1 VRPAPATGWSPP
13 FPSVLGGEMFGC
25 MRRIGCLVVLVV
37 ACGVGYLT
45 RDLWLDRVRGYFP
58 GAPDTTAVA
67 ATSAWESLSPE
78 RAERG
83 ERAVRALARNG
94 GPVYVTLRAG
104 ELASYAF
111 LSLAPALPPSARDAE
126 SAVIGDR
133 VYVRALVSLRELG
146 GAGGFGA
153 LGGVLADRDTLRLGG
168 TFDVLRPGLAQF
180 HVQDVQLGAF
190 PVPARMIPALVKR
203 VRRGREIAGLSA
215 DALAIPIPDY
225 IGDVRVARG
234 RITLYKNT
242 R

>member
-1 VRPAPATGWSPP
+1 
-13 FPSVLGGEMFGC
+13 MFGC
-25 MRRIGCLVVLVV
+25 LRRLGCLVVLLGV
-37 ACGVGYLT
+37 CGIGYFT
-45 RDLWLDRVRGYFP
+45 RGLWLDRVRAHLP
-58 GAPDTTAVA
+58 GAPDTAAVA
-67 ATSAWESLSPE
+67 STSAWEPLSPD

-83 ERAVRALARNG
+83 ERAVRALARKG
-94 GPVYVTLRAG
+94 GPVYVTLRPG

-111 LSLAPALPPSARDAE
+111 LSLASTLPPSAKDAE

-133 VYVRALVSLRELG
+133 IYVRALVSLRELG

-153 LGGVLADRDTLRLGG
+153 LGGMLSDRDTLRLGG

-180 HVQDVQLGAF
+180 HVQDVQLGSF

-203 VRRGREIAGLSA
+203 VRRGKDAPGLA
-215 DALAIPIPDY
+215 TDALAVPIPDY

-242 R
+242 Q

>member
-1 VRPAPATGWSPP
+1 
-13 FPSVLGGEMFGC
+13 MFGC
-25 MRRIGCLVVLVV
+25 LRRMGCLVVLLVV
-37 ACGVGYLT
+37 AVAGWFT
-45 RDLWLDRVRGYFP
+45 RGLWLDRVRSHLP
-58 GAPDTTAVA
+58 GGAESTADA
-67 ATSAWESLSPE
+67 SPTSAWEPLSPD

-83 ERAVRALARNG
+83 ERAVRALARSG
-94 GPVYVTLRAG
+94 GPVYVTLRPG

-111 LSLAPALPPSARDAE
+111 LSLASTLPPSAQNAE

-146 GAGGFGA
+146 GVGGLGA
-153 LGGVLADRDTLRLGG
+153 IGGMLTDRDTLRLGG
-168 TFDVLRPGLAQF
+168 TFDVLRPGMAQF

-190 PVPARMIPALVKR
+190 PLPARMIPSLVKR
-203 VRRGREIAGLSA
+203 VRKGKETQGLAA
-215 DALAIPIPDY
+215 DALAVPIPEY